1 MQPTWL
7 WRLNALFQ
15 ENRRMR
21 KTIVWLVLSVL
32 FLCNTV
38 AQGKSS
44 TTKDVE
50 QTKKEAYLKDKL
62 KLTPEQDA
70 LFWPVYHQRYLDLKA
85 NSRHYKSLKIEKKL
99 SEMTEEEC
107 KKQMENKFAKDTKQ
121 LEIEKLYHDKF
132 VAIIGYKKTAKLY
145 KEEDDYKDEL
155 KAKEAAK
162 SGASK
167 GKK

>member
-1 MQPTWL
+1 MKRNIGL
-7 WRLNALFQ
+7 MFVFIALMLNGL
-15 ENRRMR
+15 
-21 KTIVWLVLSVL
+21 
-32 FLCNTV
+32 

-50 QTKKEAYLKDKL
+50 QSKKEAYLKDKL

-70 LFWPVYHQRYLDLKA
+70 QFWPVYHQRYLDLKA
-85 NSRHYKSLKIEKKL
+85 NSRHYKSLKIDKKL

-107 KKQMENKFAKDTKQ
+107 KKQMENKFAKDAKE
-121 LEIEKLYHDKF
+121 LELEKLYHEKF

-145 KEEDDYKDEL
+145 KEEEDYKDEM

-162 SGASK
+162 SAGSK